1 MIGFLRTVH
10 DVNTL
15 RVVSNSFI
23 VVRDKFIETDG
34 DPEELLKVYADG
46 RIYEEVIDIEI
57 L

>member
-1 MIGFLRTVH
+1 MIGFLRTVQ
-10 DVNTL
+10 DKDTL

-23 VVRDKFIETDG
+23 IVRDKFVETDG

-46 RIYEEVIDIEI
+46 RIYEEVVDIEI

>member
-1 MIGFLRTVH
+1 MIGFLRTVR
-10 DVNTL
+10 DKDTL

-23 VVRDKFIETDG
+23 VVRDKFVETDG